1 MKKNYIAP
9 EIRKIALQ
17 EEPMLAAVS
26 TEEDNNADAKPNLG
40 FENSEFKSD
49 VWNEGGVTNFH
60 PWTD

>member
-17 EEPMLAAVS
+17 EESMLAAVS

-40 FENSEFKSD
+40 LETEETGDD
-49 VWNEGGVTNFH
+49 VWNESGITNFH

>member
-17 EEPMLAAVS
+17 EESMLAAVS
-26 TEEDNNADAKPNLG
+26 EEDNNADAKPNLG
-40 FENSEFKSD
+40 FEAEETGGD
-49 VWNEGGVTNFH
+49 VWGGVTKFN